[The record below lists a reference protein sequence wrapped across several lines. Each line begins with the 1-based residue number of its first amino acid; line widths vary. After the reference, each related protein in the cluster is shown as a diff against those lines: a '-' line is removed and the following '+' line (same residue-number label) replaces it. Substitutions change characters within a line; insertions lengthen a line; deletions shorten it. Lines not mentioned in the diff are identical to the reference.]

1 MYCPSLPDAP
11 TIQTLSF
18 DIASPP
24 LCMLSCVSRLKG
36 ANNKIED
43 KCPGLTQALILSARP
58 TRPINFSQY
67 LVIHDPVRLFNF
79 SEPLADRMALVETSN
94 PRHFSLEKV
103 IFSESL
109 QTNNY

>member
-1 MYCPSLPDAP
+1 
-11 TIQTLSF
+11 
-18 DIASPP
+18 
-24 LCMLSCVSRLKG
+24 MLSCVSRLKG